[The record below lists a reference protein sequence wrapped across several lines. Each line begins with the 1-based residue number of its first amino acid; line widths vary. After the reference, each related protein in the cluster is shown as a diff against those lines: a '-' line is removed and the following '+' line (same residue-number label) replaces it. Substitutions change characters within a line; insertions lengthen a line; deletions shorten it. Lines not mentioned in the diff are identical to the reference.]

1 MANAQL
7 TNENTVKKVFSGRI
21 PLENACS
28 LFIFEKNSLVQH
40 LMHELK
46 YKGRVEISFYLGKWL
61 GAILKEVTAYQNID
75 YVIPI
80 PLHKRKLA
88 KRGYNQVAGFGQEIA
103 KALGTKYTHQVLIKN
118 NPSKTQVF
126 KDRFARAQLQHH
138 LFALKRTELLINKH
152 ILLVDD
158 IITTGATLE
167 TCAKILLDIPGLK
180 ISIASMALTI

>member
-1 MANAQL
+1 MATAQL

-61 GAILKEVTAYQNID
+61 GAILSQLPAYQHID

-103 KALGTKYTHQVLIKN
+103 KALGTNYTHHVLIKN

-138 LFALKRTELLINKH
+138 LFALNGADLLKNKH

-167 TCAKILLDIPGLK
+167 TCAKKLLDIPGLK